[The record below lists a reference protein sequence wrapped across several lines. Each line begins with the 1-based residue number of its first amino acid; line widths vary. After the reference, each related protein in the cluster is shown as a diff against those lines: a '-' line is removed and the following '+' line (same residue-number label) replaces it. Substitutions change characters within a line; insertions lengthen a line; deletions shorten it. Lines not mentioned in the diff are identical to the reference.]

1 MPLLHH
7 DSIHRLFEYILAALI
22 LPVTEDQYRS
32 RVFLPAYVSEKV
44 SGIVKLLTEA
54 HALAKAQSEGYKNV
68 IHPTIVQL
76 AIDIQVH
83 TEKATN
89 GSDKDT
95 IFEAIAA
102 LTKAST
108 ESEEAA
114 LIGPVKEQV
123 QTLSSLLSRVQTA
136 IDALAGF
143 KEQVQAH
150 NSTLQARNTDV
161 QAMRDAEGAELRN
174 VEGKL
179 QESRNA
185 LAADIA
191 LHEEY
196 RRNAALAAAVVIIP
210 IVGPLSGGITAAVY
224 LKKAADAAERIEN
237 TKRLIG
243 DHQRAIE
250 SAQAV
255 IACLHVIEANLQ
267 GVMALSSGAAYALEE
282 TIAFWQ
288 MVAEDLTNIKEMV
301 NENIHKE
308 GSGNAFMAL
317 LRAKLRSVGIVVA
330 KYKEVAHIDGAQHDE
345 VDMVLAQLGF

>member
-1 MPLLHH
+1 MPLLHD
-7 DSIHRLFEYILAALI
+7 DSIHRLFEYILATLI

-44 SGIVKLLTEA
+44 SGIVQLLTEA

-76 AIDIQVH
+76 ATDIQAY

-89 GSDKDT
+89 GSDK
-95 IFEAIAA
+95 
-102 LTKAST
+102 
-108 ESEEAA
+108 ESEKAA
-114 LIGPVKEQV
+114 LIVPVEEQV
-123 QTLSSLLSRVQTA
+123 QALSSLLSRVQTA

-161 QAMRDAEGAELRN
+161 QVMRDAEGVELRN

-196 RRNAALAAAVVIIP
+196 RRNAALAAAVVVIP
-210 IVGPLSGGITAAVY
+210 IVGPLGGGITAAVY

-237 TKRLIG
+237 TKRAIN
-243 DHQRAIE
+243 DQQRAIE

-308 GSGNAFMAL
+308 GSGNVFMAL

>member
-1 MPLLHH
+1 MPLLHD

-44 SGIVKLLTEA
+44 SGIVRLLTEA

-68 IHPTIVQL
+68 IHPSIVQL
-76 AIDIQVH
+76 AIDIQIY

-89 GSDKDT
+89 GSDKV
-95 IFEAIAA
+95 E
-102 LTKAST
+102 
-108 ESEEAA
+108 
-114 LIGPVKEQV
+114 EQV

-136 IDALAGF
+136 TDALAGF

-150 NSTLQARNTDV
+150 NSTLRARNTDV
-161 QAMRDAEGAELRN
+161 QAMWDAEGVELRN

-179 QESRNA
+179 QESRNV

-210 IVGPLSGGITAAVY
+210 IVGPLGGGITAAVY

-237 TKRLIG
+237 TKRIIG

-250 SAQAV
+250 STQAV

-282 TIAFWQ
+282 AIAFWQ
-288 MVAEDLTNIKEMV
+288 MVAEDLTNITEMV